1 MERIKKQHLGKV
13 IVKGNQR
20 IELTEDLSQ
29 KQILFIKNIISKD
42 FVEVVPEVVVETEEK
57 PKAKRKQKY
66 DKG

>member
-1 MERIKKQHLGKV
+1 MERIKIEHLGKV

-57 PKAKRKQKY
+57 PKTKRKQKY

>member
-1 MERIKKQHLGKV
+1 MERIKIEHLGKV

-20 IELTEDLSQ
+20 IELTEDLNQ

-57 PKAKRKQKY
+57 PKTKRKQKY